1 MNNNNNLEPNLM
13 SITDNIEDI
22 SVSPDL
28 DSVET
33 SAGTKNI
40 VIIIALSIILGILG
54 INVLLYVFEQTD
66 IISKF
71 MSEGLVGIIRSMQK
85 IFSGGLKSTSDILN
99 KTANS
104 NYYEEDKEL
113 NKAINKPSL
122 VTKNNIKPDNTTE
135 SSIQNPKNTQWCYIG
150 KDRTYRS
157 CVKINQGDTCMS
169 GEIFPSKDI
178 CINPNLRH
186 NV

>member
-1 MNNNNNLEPNLM
+1 MNNNNNLTPDLI
-13 SITDNIEDI
+13 SITDNIQDM

-33 SAGTKNI
+33 PRETKNI
-40 VIIIALSIILGILG
+40 IIVIALSIILGILG

-71 MSEGLVGIIRSMQK
+71 MSEGVIGIIRSLQK
-85 IFSGGLKSTSDILN
+85 IFSGGLKSTSNILD
-99 KTANS
+99 KSANS

-113 NKAINKPSL
+113 NQAINKPSL
-122 VTKNNIKPDNTTE
+122 VTKNDTKPDNSTE

-157 CVKINQGDTCMS
+157 CVKINQGDSCMS